1 MNGNPYLL
9 PIHNWTKITEIVYFI
24 NDNNVGSGLFYYGDS
39 PFGAGN
45 FIDLNG
51 NLSQVRPT
59 AEGGWKRECYQPDYK
74 LIFRYYENEIYMYIV
89 DRNKIY

>member
-9 PIHNWTKITEIVYFI
+9 PLRKWEKVTEIVYFI
-24 NDNNVGSGLFYYGDS
+24 NDINVGSGLFYYGKCF
-39 PFGAGN
+39 FGAGN

-59 AEGGWKRECYQPDYK
+59 AEGGWKRECYQPDYT
-74 LIFRYYENEIYMYIV
+74 LIFRYHENEIYMYIV
-89 DRNKIY
+89 DINKKY